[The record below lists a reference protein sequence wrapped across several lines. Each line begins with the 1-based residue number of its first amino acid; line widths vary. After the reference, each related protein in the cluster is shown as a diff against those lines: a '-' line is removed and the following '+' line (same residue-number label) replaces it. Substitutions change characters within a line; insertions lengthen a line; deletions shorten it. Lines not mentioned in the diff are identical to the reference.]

1 MRRIFRLVLA
11 GAIVSLTGTAVWA
24 ENSPILRD
32 CAFLALPIA
41 SVDADFVLLS
51 GDTLKSDNGNLTISP
66 LQDSLTLTASES
78 TDQGDQAGH
87 VTLTATVTA
96 PEIGSV
102 TVSGAGTGSV
112 ILALPLNGSGVGRVY
127 TISWAA
133 TFDNGMHMCP
143 SAITPSNTSPIP
155 FVVTVT
161 SPSS

>member
-1 MRRIFRLVLA
+1 MRRIFVLVLA
-11 GAIVSLTGTAVWA
+11 GTIVSLTGATSWA
-24 ENSPILRD
+24 ENSSILRD
-32 CAFLALPIA
+32 CSFLALPVA

-51 GDTLKSDNGNLTISP
+51 GDTLKSDNGKLTVLP
-66 LQDSLTLTASES
+66 TQDSLDLTASES

-143 SAITPSNTSPIP
+143 
-155 FVVTVT
+155 
-161 SPSS
+161 